1 MNARFIV
8 LDFEP
13 PDGRLGAKSVLGE
26 EAMAWPDIAVRWL
39 LLWFFCRIDSVMTE
53 SRIWYGTSATL
64 SWSSDV
70 PGAEGKP
77 DL

>member
-1 MNARFIV
+1 
-8 LDFEP
+8 
-13 PDGRLGAKSVLGE
+13 
-26 EAMAWPDIAVRWL
+26 
-39 LLWFFCRIDSVMTE
+39 MTE